1 MNNRFVTALASPALA
16 FGLFSF
22 FPTQELCI
30 RSLKSASGKT
40 VSKFEPEYRKIQRSF
55 EGSLKIYHQQQNA
68 DILSNLH

>member
-40 VSKFEPEYRKIQRSF
+40 VSKFEPEEIQRSF